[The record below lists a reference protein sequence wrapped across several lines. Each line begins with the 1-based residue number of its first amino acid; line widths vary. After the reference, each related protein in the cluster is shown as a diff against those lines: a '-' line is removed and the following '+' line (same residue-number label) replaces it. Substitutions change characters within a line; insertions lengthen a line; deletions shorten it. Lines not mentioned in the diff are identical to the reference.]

1 MMNNY
6 DGKISQWETDYL
18 RGNSEVS
25 GELCIS
31 LIGIVP
37 NCLKDYE
44 NEAGK
49 WVS

>member
-1 MMNNY
+1 MMEN
-6 DGKISQWETDYL
+6 KWEIDYL

-25 GELCIS
+25 GELCVS
-31 LIGIVP
+31 LIRVFS

-49 WVS
+49 WAI